1 LEEDAGYA
9 GPLGNKALALNGDES
24 GGLADGPPGNG
35 DASALGDGF
44 EGRAVGPDEFGGDA
58 EGAGEGTD
66 VWAADGVAFGVEVVP
81 RGSVSDFQRLCN
93 PADGVRAA
101 SPPGPTN
108 RKRVAAS
115 RLLLTRSGNGLRKP
129 VVGTRKVN
137 RNRRPTLPLTR
148 LKPAE
153 AVSVRVTVR
162 VMLPVVYC
170 LAAAGMVVKFPG
182 TVPELTATE
191 TSQPKRTPSGTT
203 TLI

>member
-1 LEEDAGYA
+1 M
-9 GPLGNKALALNGDES
+9 
-24 GGLADGPPGNG
+24 
-35 DASALGDGF
+35 
-44 EGRAVGPDEFGGDA
+44 
-58 EGAGEGTD
+58 
-66 VWAADGVAFGVEVVP
+66 
-81 RGSVSDFQRLCN
+81 
-93 PADGVRAA
+93 
-101 SPPGPTN
+101 
-108 RKRVAAS
+108 
-115 RLLLTRSGNGLRKP
+115 
-129 VVGTRKVN
+129 VGTRKVN